1 MELYKKEE
9 YYKII
14 GLCMEVHRVLGGGL
28 SEIIYKDALEIE
40 FKINNIPYEREKPYS
55 IIYKGY
61 PISHKYYADFV
72 VYDEIIFE
80 VKALKEIINDHLTQT
95 LNYMVLAESQIGII
109 ANFNIKTLQHKR
121 VVI

>member
-1 MELYKKEE
+1 
-9 YYKII
+9 
-14 GLCMEVHRVLGGGL
+14 MEVHRVLGGGL